1 MSNNTKQQT
10 HRELAEYIILL
21 AGKRN
26 PYLAQA
32 GNQKIEYLTYNMGY
46 MASYLASL
54 CEQDP
59 YILKRYKSH
68 CEDQSKLQ

>member
-10 HRELAEYIILL
+10 HRELTEYIILL
-21 AGKRN
+21 ASKRN
-26 PYLAQA
+26 PYNRQGA
-32 GNQKIEYLTYNMGY
+32 NTKIEYLTYNMGY

-68 CEDQSKLQ
+68 CEEQSKLE